1 MANRS
6 CFLGIFTRIFLAIC
20 VLVLSILTV
29 ACGNKE
35 SGKPANT
42 NPAPSK
48 STLTVTVQ
56 PGQAN
61 AAGKAATGTPPSVPT
76 LTFTPP
82 SKLPKVT
89 LDFYS
94 YGTTSSRGVTVIEGP
109 FEVTIPLESSRT
121 GLNGQVT
128 AIQKE
133 TASGGCNDV
142 RTTREVMDVT
152 ATGKDTLSIVITWH
166 ATVLS
171 TTGECFGV
179 PPPETITSEP
189 VELPFVDGATKKV
202 DYPSSV
208 GDYYEIYTL
217 HVK

>member
-1 MANRS
+1 MANRT
-6 CFLGIFTRIFLAIC
+6 CFHGIFTRIFLVLC
-20 VLVLSILTV
+20 VLILPVLTA

-35 SGKPANT
+35 PDRPGNT
-42 NPAPSK
+42 NSTPAK

-56 PGQAN
+56 PGPAN
-61 AAGKAATGTPPSVPT
+61 ASGAAATGTSPSVPT
-76 LTFTPP
+76 PTFTPP

-94 YGTTSSRGVTVIEGP
+94 FGSISSRGVTVVTGP
-109 FEVTIPLESSRT
+109 FEATIPLESSKAGLT
-121 GLNGQVT
+121 GQAT
-128 AIQKE
+128 AIQTE
-133 TASGGCNDV
+133 TTSGGCNDV
-142 RTTREVMDVT
+142 RTTQEVMDVT
-152 ATGKDTLSIVITWH
+152 ATGKDTLSIVIIWH

-171 TTGECFGV
+171 TTGDCSGI

-202 DYPSSV
+202 EYPSSV
-208 GDYYEIYTL
+208 GDYYETYTL